1 LNLFLKFSAYHQGKP
16 FSSVFGATSCAFRKE
31 FFSPEEVA
39 MTEMPQLLEFVM
51 AEGKNRFQNPEEVVK
66 RLEQVA
72 RESYRIR
79 PTLAQSINLVLA
91 TSLAN
96 IRGLKES
103 LKEINVAI
111 EKAFRGFTTTL
122 ETI

>member
-1 LNLFLKFSAYHQGKP
+1 
-16 FSSVFGATSCAFRKE
+16 
-31 FFSPEEVA
+31 

>member
-1 LNLFLKFSAYHQGKP
+1 
-16 FSSVFGATSCAFRKE
+16 
-31 FFSPEEVA
+31 
-39 MTEMPQLLEFVM
+39 M
-51 AEGKNRFQNPEEVVK
+51 ARGKNRFQNPLEVVK
-66 RLEQVA
+66 KLDTVA

-79 PTLAQSINLVLA
+79 PTLAQSVNLVLA
-91 TSLAN
+91 TYVAN

-111 EKAFRGFTTTL
+111 ASSFAGFTTTL